1 MDYTTLPSRG
11 LVIACLDTGDALA
24 WQEFIRRFQ
33 KLIATVVFRTCARW
47 GQTTP
52 QVVDELVQETYL
64 KLCSDNCRLL
74 RSFQSSHDDAVFGYI
89 KVLTA
94 NLVHDHFKAAHAE
107 KRGGSMVAASV
118 SDESPLPP
126 ASPHCEASAEIEKKV
141 LIREIAV
148 CLQGAAEGPN
158 SKRDL
163 YIFWLY
169 YRSGMTA
176 SAIASL
182 PAVGL
187 STKGVETTILR
198 LTRIVRQQLNR
209 ERKYEEPGSKSVEGF
224 RSGDSF

>member
-1 MDYTTLPSRG
+1 VDYTTLPSRG

-24 WQEFIRRFQ
+24 WQEFVRRFQ

-47 GQTTP
+47 GQSTP

-64 KLCSDNCRLL
+64 KLCGDNCRLL
-74 RSFQSSHDDAVFGYI
+74 RSFQSTHDDAIFGYI

-94 NLVHDHFKAAHAE
+94 NLVHDHFKAARAE
-107 KRGGSMVAASV
+107 KRGGSMVAASID
-118 SDESPLPP
+118 DELPLH
-126 ASPHCEASAEIEKKV
+126 SESLHREASAEIEKKV

-148 CLQGAAEGPN
+148 YLEGAAEGPN
-158 SKRDL
+158 SKRDR

-169 YRSGMTA
+169 YRAGMTA
-176 SAIASL
+176 GAIASL

-198 LTRIVRQQLNR
+198 LTRIVRQHLTR
-209 ERKYEEPGSKSVEGF
+209 ERKYEGPGSKSVEGF
-224 RSGDSF
+224 RSGESF